1 MDTHKRKRQD
11 QGSADTDERADTD
24 DVADSAEQAEADG
37 EEGGSDDDDGGGGDA
52 DEGEQPWLFGVAEQL
67 GVQELRS
74 YIEYGDDVRVITLDS
89 TCWPS
94 AFAALIA
101 LRSQGLVNF
110 ENPDGGQPPQAE
122 CVQCMLVALRA
133 LCAKSTVIVVKTDA
147 RRRATVA
154 IVGLLVRCIEAAYD
168 EVLQAVTEEEPPQ
181 VVVVLTG
188 WSQETLTAPAVVAG
202 GPEGDMAVAQVDTSG
217 QADDESSDE
226 GDDEN
231 DVDAEEEEGDD
242 EEDEVGAE
250 GEEDDDDDD
259 EEEEGEGEEGEE
271 EGEEEEVEDEEEES
285 TWLYGTRP
293 GITTAELKE
302 VMEADDGVVLVE
314 LILSGSAGVV
324 GEQSSGSSSSTGVL
338 KWLAERMHASLQQAR
353 GINGR
358 HAAALRRCAADFDSI
373 STVLT
378 ALLEEQSLILVVR
391 GKPSNA
397 QTAAGVLALLECLDE
412 AQASEDASQL
422 VVVLVG
428 WVGKFCTISGAS
440 LRPEVDAP
448 DAAEAALAEYE
459 TTDLGL

>member
-37 EEGGSDDDDGGGGDA
+37 EEGGSDDDDDGGGEA

-188 WSQETLTAPAVVAG
+188 WSQETLPAPAVVAG

-259 EEEEGEGEEGEE
+259 
-271 EGEEEEVEDEEEES
+271 DEEEES

-324 GEQSSGSSSSTGVL
+324 GDQSSGSSSSSSTGVL

-391 GKPSNA
+391 GKPSDA

>member
-1 MDTHKRKRQD
+1 MDTHKRKREDQD
-11 QGSADTDERADTD
+11 SAGTDERAADTE

-37 EEGGSDDDDGGGGDA
+37 EEGSDDEYDDDGGA

-74 YIEYGDDVRVITLDS
+74 YIEYGDDVRVISLDS

-122 CVQCMLVALRA
+122 CIQCMLVALRA

-154 IVGLLVRCIEAAYD
+154 VVGLLVRCIEAAYD
-168 EVLQAVTEEEPPQ
+168 EVLQAVAEEEAPQ

-188 WSQETLTAPAVVAG
+188 WSQETLPAPAVVAG
-202 GPEGDMAVAQVDTSG
+202 GPDGDMAVAQVDTSG
-217 QADDESSDE
+217 QADDEPSDE
-226 GDDEN
+226 GGDEN
-231 DVDAEEEEGDD
+231 DVDAEEEGDD
-242 EEDEVGAE
+242 EEDEEEAEGAE
-250 GEEDDDDDD
+250 DGDEED
-259 EEEEGEGEEGEE
+259 EEEGEGEEGEDDE
-271 EGEEEEVEDEEEES
+271 DADADADDGEEEEEEEEEEES
-285 TWLYGTRP
+285 TWLYGTRL

-302 VMEADDGVVLVE
+302 VMEADDGVVFIE

-324 GEQSSGSSSSTGVL
+324 GEQSSGSSTGVL

-353 GINGR
+353 DINGR
-358 HAAALRRCAADFDSI
+358 HAAALRRCASDFGSI

-378 ALLEEQSLILVVR
+378 ALLEEQSLVLIVR
-391 GKPSNA
+391 GKPSDA
-397 QTAAGVLALLECLDE
+397 YTTAGVLALLECLDE
-412 AQASEDASQL
+412 AQTSEDASQL

-428 WVGKFCTISGAS
+428 WVGEFCTVSGPS
-440 LRPEVDAP
+440 LRPAEG
-448 DAAEAALAEYE
+448 AAVAEYE